1 MTAISQQATPGA
13 AEGGRSRAQPARRG
27 VELFAHETLS
37 KRLLLSPTVLLVVL
51 LSIVPLIFSG
61 YLALSRFRFVKGG
74 FEIKFLGLDNFEKL
88 IVGSQ
93 QRRFIG
99 AFGQTPWWA
108 WAALAAFVAVQALMA
123 VRAVRRAPQRRILT
137 GVTRGV
143 VLVVTTVLAF
153 VVVRS
158 LTGGGIP
165 GTLVVTLVFV
175 ALGVLLQYILGLGLA
190 LVASQQLRGRR
201 LFRTVFLIP
210 MIITPVGAAF
220 LFRMVTDTGKGPL
233 APVWDLVFG
242 DTAYTWI
249 DDPWPARI
257 AIVLADT
264 WQWTPFMFIILLAAV
279 ESLPPALTEAAKV
292 DGARAWSLFWFVTF
306 PQIIP
311 VSLTLVLIRS
321 IEAFKIVDLPQ
332 VLTGG
337 GPGTATESL
346 SLQALLEWRTVNL
359 GGSAA
364 LSYVLLFVTT
374 FVALL
379 IVNYGRRR
387 AVARYA

>member
-1 MTAISQQATPGA
+1 MAV
-13 AEGGRSRAQPARRG
+13 AEDTTTRLGPRRQG
-27 VELFAHETLS
+27 VELFAHEALS

-99 AFGQTPWWA
+99 DLGQTPWWA
-108 WAALAAFVAVQALMA
+108 WAGLAAFVAVQALLG
-123 VRAVRRAPQRRILT
+123 VRAVRASRRRTLA
-137 GVTRGV
+137 GAARFV
-143 VLVVTTVLAF
+143 VLAVTTVLALL
-153 VVVRS
+153 VVRT

-175 ALGVLLQYILGLGLA
+175 ALGVALQYVLGLGLA
-190 LVASQQLRGRR
+190 MVASQQLRGRR

-233 APVWDLVFG
+233 APVWDLIFG
-242 DTAYTWI
+242 DSAYTWI

-279 ESLPPALTEAAKV
+279 ESLSPELNEAAKV
-292 DGARAWSLFWFVTF
+292 DGARAWSLFWYVTF
-306 PQIIP
+306 PQLVP

-346 SLQALLEWRTVNL
+346 SLHALLEWRTVNL

-387 AVARYA
+387 AVARYG

>member
-1 MTAISQQATPGA
+1 MAVAEDTTTRPG
-13 AEGGRSRAQPARRG
+13 PRRHS

-74 FEIKFLGLDNFEKL
+74 FEIKFLGFDNFEKL

-99 AFGQTPWWA
+99 DLGQTPWWA
-108 WAALAAFVAVQALMA
+108 WAGLAAFAAVQALLA
-123 VRAVRRAPQRRILT
+123 VRAVRASRRRILA
-137 GVTRGV
+137 GATRFV
-143 VLVVTTVLAF
+143 VLAVTTVLALL
-153 VVVRS
+153 VVRT

-175 ALGVLLQYILGLGLA
+175 ALGVALQYALGLGLA
-190 LVASQQLRGRR
+190 MVASQQLRGRR

-233 APVWDLVFG
+233 APVWDLIFG
-242 DTAYTWI
+242 DSAYTWI

-279 ESLPPALTEAAKV
+279 ESLSPELNEAAKV
-292 DGARAWSLFWFVTF
+292 DGARAWSLFWYVTF
-306 PQIIP
+306 PQLVP

-346 SLQALLEWRTVNL
+346 SLHALLEWRTVNL

-387 AVARYA
+387 AVARYG

>member
-1 MTAISQQATPGA
+1 MAPSITDEPIVGSVDGNS
-13 AEGGRSRAQPARRG
+13 ELD

-37 KRLLLSPTVLLVVL
+37 KRILLSPVVLLVVF
-51 LSIVPLIFSG
+51 LSVVPLIFSG
-61 YLALSRFRFVKGG
+61 YLALSRFRFVRGG

-99 AFGQTPWWA
+99 SLGQTPWWG
-108 WAALAAFVAVQALMA
+108 WAVLVLFFLAQLVAA
-123 VRAVRRAPQRRILT
+123 VRATRSAEKQRTRIAVARL
-137 GVTRGV
+137 V
-143 VLVVTTVLAF
+143 VLVLTTVLALIT
-153 VVVRS
+153 VRT

-175 ALGVLLQYILGLGLA
+175 ALGVALQYALGLGLA
-190 LVASQQLRGRR
+190 LVAAQQLRGRR
-201 LFRTVFLIP
+201 LFRTIFLIP

-220 LFRMVTDTGKGPL
+220 LFRMVTDTGKGPM
-233 APVWDLVFG
+233 APVWQFIFG
-242 DTAYTWI
+242 DSAYTWVN
-249 DDPWPARI
+249 DPWLARI
-257 AIVLADT
+257 AIILADT

-279 ESLPPALTEAAKV
+279 DSLPPELTEAAKV
-292 DGARAWSLFWFVTF
+292 DGARAWTHFWLITL
-306 PQIIP
+306 PQLIP
-311 VSLTLVLIRS
+311 VSLTLVLIRT

-346 SLQALLEWRTVNL
+346 SLQALLEWRAVNL

-364 LSYVLLFVTT
+364 LAYVLLFVTT

-387 AVARYA
+387 AIARYT

>member
-1 MTAISQQATPGA
+1 MAV
-13 AEGGRSRAQPARRG
+13 AEDTTTREVPRRQS
-27 VELFAHETLS
+27 VELFAHEALS

-99 AFGQTPWWA
+99 DLGQTPWWA
-108 WAALAAFVAVQALMA
+108 WAGLAAFVAVQALLA
-123 VRAVRRAPQRRILT
+123 VRAVRASRRRILV
-137 GVTRGV
+137 GATRFV
-143 VLVVTTVLAF
+143 VLAVTTVL
-153 VVVRS
+153 VLLVVRT

-175 ALGVLLQYILGLGLA
+175 ALGVALQYVLGLGLA
-190 LVASQQLRGRR
+190 MVASQQLRGRR

-233 APVWDLVFG
+233 APVWDLIFG
-242 DTAYTWI
+242 DSAYTWI

-279 ESLPPALTEAAKV
+279 ESLSPELNEAAKV
-292 DGARAWSLFWFVTF
+292 DGARAWSLFWYVTF
-306 PQIIP
+306 PQLVP

-346 SLQALLEWRTVNL
+346 SLHALLEWRTVNL

-387 AVARYA
+387 AVARYG

>member
-1 MTAISQQATPGA
+1 MAVAEDVTTRPGP
-13 AEGGRSRAQPARRG
+13 RRRG
-27 VELFAHETLS
+27 VELFAHEALS
-37 KRLLLSPTVLLVVL
+37 KRLLLSPTVLLVVF

-99 AFGQTPWWA
+99 DLGQTPWWA
-108 WAALAAFVAVQALMA
+108 WAALALFVAVQTLMA
-123 VRAVRRAPQRRILT
+123 VRAVRVSRRRILT
-137 GVTRGV
+137 GATRFV
-143 VLVVTTVLAF
+143 VLAVTAVLALL
-153 VVVRS
+153 VVRT

-175 ALGVLLQYILGLGLA
+175 ALGVALQYVLGLGLA

-233 APVWDLVFG
+233 APVWDMVFG
-242 DTAYTWI
+242 DSTYTWI
-249 DDPWPARI
+249 NDPWPARI

-279 ESLPPALTEAAKV
+279 ESLPPELNEAARV

-306 PQIIP
+306 PQLIP

>member
-1 MTAISQQATPGA
+1 MAA
-13 AEGGRSRAQPARRG
+13 AEDGRARAEPARRD
-27 VELFAHETLS
+27 VELFAHEALS
-37 KRLLLSPTVLLVVL
+37 KRLLLSPTVLLVVF

-61 YLALSRFRFVKGG
+61 YLALSRFRFVRGG

-88 IVGSQ
+88 IIGSQ

-99 AFGQTPWWA
+99 DLGQTPWLA
-108 WAALAAFVAVQALMA
+108 WAALATFVAVQALMA
-123 VRAVRRAPQRRILT
+123 ARAVHRASQRRILT
-137 GVTRGV
+137 GATRLL

-153 VVVRS
+153 IAVHT

-175 ALGVLLQYILGLGLA
+175 ILGVALQYALGLGLA

-233 APVWDLVFG
+233 APVWDLIFG
-242 DTAYTWI
+242 DSTYTWVN
-249 DDPWPARI
+249 DPWPARI

-279 ESLPPALTEAAKV
+279 ESLPPELTEAARM
-292 DGARAWSLFWFVTF
+292 DGARVWGLFWFVTL

-346 SLQALLEWRTVNL
+346 SLHALLEWRTLNL

-364 LSYVLLFVTT
+364 LSYVLLFTTT

-387 AVARYA
+387 AVARYT

>member
-1 MTAISQQATPGA
+1 M
-13 AEGGRSRAQPARRG
+13 AEPEDITTRSGPRRRT
-27 VELFAHETLS
+27 VELFPHEALS

-61 YLALSRFRFVKGG
+61 YLALSRFRFVQGG

-99 AFGQTPWWA
+99 DLGQTPWWA
-108 WAALAAFVAVQALMA
+108 WVALAVFVAVQARLA
-123 VRAVRRAPQRRILT
+123 VRAVRAARRRILVGT
-137 GVTRGV
+137 TRFI
-143 VLVVTTVLAF
+143 VLSVTTVLALL
-153 VVVRS
+153 VVRT

-175 ALGVLLQYILGLGLA
+175 ALGVVLQYLLGLGLA
-190 LVASQQLRGRR
+190 MAASQQLRGRR

-233 APVWDLVFG
+233 APVWNLIFSG
-242 DTAYTWI
+242 SEYTWI

-279 ESLPPALTEAAKV
+279 QSLSPELNEAAKV
-292 DGARAWSLFWFVTF
+292 DGARAWSLFRYVTF
-306 PQIIP
+306 PQLVP
-311 VSLTLVLIRS
+311 VSLTLVLIRC

-346 SLQALLEWRTVNL
+346 SLHALLEWRTLNL

-387 AVARYA
+387 AVARLA

>member
-1 MTAISQQATPGA
+1 MTKTDIGGAGPDSATGA
-13 AEGGRSRAQPARRG
+13 GPDSAGRG
-27 VELFAHETLS
+27 VELFAHETAS
-37 KRLLLSPTVLLVVL
+37 KRILLSPTVLLVIF

-61 YLALSRFRFVKGG
+61 YLALSRFRFVRGG
-74 FEIKFLGLDNFEKL
+74 FEINFIGLDNFEKL

-93 QRRFIG
+93 QRRFVG
-99 AFGQTPWWA
+99 DFGQTPWWA
-108 WAALAAFVAVQALMA
+108 WTLIAAFAAAQALMA
-123 VRAVRRAPQRRILT
+123 ARAVRSGRRRRVRT
-137 GVTRGV
+137 AAVRGV
-143 VLVVTTVLAF
+143 VLAVTTVLVYTA
-153 VVVRS
+153 VRS

-175 ALGVLLQYILGLGLA
+175 FLGVALQYLLGLGLA

-201 LFRTVFLIP
+201 LFRTLYLIP
-210 MIITPVGAAF
+210 MIVTPVGAAF

-233 APVWDLVFG
+233 APVWKLVFG
-242 DTAYTWI
+242 DSSYTWVNE
-249 DDPWPARI
+249 PWPARI

-264 WQWTPFMFIILLAAV
+264 WQWTPFMFVILLAAV
-279 ESLPPALTEAAKV
+279 ESLPPELTEAARV
-292 DGARAWSLFWFVTF
+292 DGARTWSHFWFVTF
-306 PQIIP
+306 PQLIP

-346 SLQALLEWRTVNL
+346 SLQALLEWRAVNL

-364 LSYVLLFVTT
+364 LAYVLLFVTT

-387 AVARYA
+387 AVARFT

>member
-1 MTAISQQATPGA
+1 MAA
-13 AEGGRSRAQPARRG
+13 AEDTTTREVPRRQS
-27 VELFAHETLS
+27 VELFAHEALS

-99 AFGQTPWWA
+99 DLGQTPWWA
-108 WAALAAFVAVQALMA
+108 WAGLAAFVAVQALLA
-123 VRAVRRAPQRRILT
+123 VRAVRASRRRILA
-137 GVTRGV
+137 GATRFV
-143 VLVVTTVLAF
+143 VLAVTTVLALL
-153 VVVRS
+153 VVRT

-175 ALGVLLQYILGLGLA
+175 ALGVALQYVLGLGLA
-190 LVASQQLRGRR
+190 MVASQQLRGRR

-233 APVWDLVFG
+233 APVWDLIFG
-242 DTAYTWI
+242 DSAYTWI

-279 ESLPPALTEAAKV
+279 ESLPPGLNEAAKV
-292 DGARAWSLFWFVTF
+292 DGARAWSLFWYVTF
-306 PQIIP
+306 PQLVP

-346 SLQALLEWRTVNL
+346 SLHALLEWRTVNL

-387 AVARYA
+387 AVARYG

>member
-1 MTAISQQATPGA
+1 M
-13 AEGGRSRAQPARRG
+13 AEPEDVTTRSVPRRRT
-27 VELFAHETLS
+27 VELFPHEALS

-61 YLALSRFRFVKGG
+61 YLALSRFRFVQGG

-99 AFGQTPWWA
+99 DLGQTPWWA
-108 WAALAAFVAVQALMA
+108 WAALAVFVAIQARLA
-123 VRAVRRAPQRRILT
+123 VRAVRASRRRILVGT
-137 GVTRGV
+137 TRII
-143 VLVVTTVLAF
+143 VLAVTTVLALL
-153 VVVRS
+153 VVRT

-175 ALGVLLQYILGLGLA
+175 ALGVVLQYILGLGLA
-190 LVASQQLRGRR
+190 MAASQQLRGRR

-233 APVWDLVFG
+233 APVWDLIFSG
-242 DTAYTWI
+242 SEYTWI

-279 ESLPPALTEAAKV
+279 QSLSPELNEAAKV
-292 DGARAWSLFWFVTF
+292 DGARAWSLFRYVTF
-306 PQIIP
+306 PQLVP
-311 VSLTLVLIRS
+311 VSLTLVLIRC

-346 SLQALLEWRTVNL
+346 SLHALLEWRTLNL

-387 AVARYA
+387 AVARLA

>member
-1 MTAISQQATPGA
+1 MAHRKNLVAA
-13 AEGGRSRAQPARRG
+13 AEEGRARAEPARRD

-37 KRLLLSPTVLLVVL
+37 KRLLLSPTVLLVVF

-88 IVGSQ
+88 ITGSQ

-99 AFGQTPWWA
+99 NLGQTPWWA
-108 WAALAAFVAVQALMA
+108 WAALAAFVAVQALMVA
-123 VRAVRRAPQRRILT
+123 RAVHRAPHRRILT
-137 GVTRGV
+137 GSMRLL
-143 VLVVTTVLAF
+143 VLAVTTVLAF
-153 VVVRS
+153 VVVRT

-175 ALGVLLQYILGLGLA
+175 ALGVALQYALGLGLA

-233 APVWDLVFG
+233 APVWDVIFG
-242 DTAYTWI
+242 DSTYTWV

-279 ESLPPALTEAAKV
+279 ESLPPELTEAARM
-292 DGARAWSLFWFVTF
+292 DGARAWGLFWLVTF
-306 PQIIP
+306 PQLIP

-346 SLQALLEWRTVNL
+346 SLQALLEWRALNL

-364 LSYVLLFVTT
+364 LSYVLLLITT
-374 FVALL
+374 FAALL

-387 AVARYA
+387 AVARYT

>member
-1 MTAISQQATPGA
+1 MAA
-13 AEGGRSRAQPARRG
+13 AEEGRVHAEPARRD

-37 KRLLLSPTVLLVVL
+37 KRLLLSPTVLLVVF
-51 LSIVPLIFSG
+51 LSIVPVIFSG

-88 IVGSQ
+88 IIGSQ

-99 AFGQTPWWA
+99 DLGQTPWWA
-108 WAALAAFVAVQALMA
+108 WAALAAFVAFQALMA
-123 VRAVRRAPQRRILT
+123 ARAVHRTPHRRILT
-137 GVTRGV
+137 GAMRLL
-143 VLVVTTVLAF
+143 VLAVTTVLAF
-153 VVVRS
+153 IVVRT

-175 ALGVLLQYILGLGLA
+175 ALGVALQYALGLGLA

-233 APVWDLVFG
+233 APVWDAIFG
-242 DTAYTWI
+242 DSTYTWVN
-249 DDPWPARI
+249 DPWPARI

-279 ESLPPALTEAAKV
+279 ESLPPEQTEAARM
-292 DGARAWSLFWFVTF
+292 DGARAWGLFWFVTF
-306 PQIIP
+306 PQLIP

-346 SLQALLEWRTVNL
+346 SLQALLEWRALNL

-364 LSYVLLFVTT
+364 LSYVLLLITT
-374 FVALL
+374 FAALL

>member
-1 MTAISQQATPGA
+1 MAA
-13 AEGGRSRAQPARRG
+13 AEDGTPRAQLGRRD

-37 KRLLLSPTVLLVVL
+37 KRLLLSPTVLLVVF
-51 LSIVPLIFSG
+51 LSIVPLTFSG

-99 AFGQTPWWA
+99 DLGQTPWWA
-108 WAALAAFVAVQALMA
+108 WAALIVFVAAQALMGA
-123 VRAVRRAPQRRILT
+123 RAVRRASQRRVLT
-137 GVTRGV
+137 GATRLV

-153 VVVRS
+153 IVVRT

-175 ALGVLLQYILGLGLA
+175 ALGVALQYVLGLGLA
-190 LVASQQLRGRR
+190 LVASQRLGGRR

-220 LFRMVTDTGKGPL
+220 LFRMVTDTSKGPL

-242 DTAYTWI
+242 DSTYTWV

-279 ESLPPALTEAAKV
+279 ESLPPELAEAARV
-292 DGARAWSLFWFVTF
+292 DGARAWSMFWLVTF

-364 LSYVLLFVTT
+364 LSYVLLFITT

-387 AVARYA
+387 AVARYG

>member
-1 MTAISQQATPGA
+1 MAV
-13 AEGGRSRAQPARRG
+13 AEDTTTREVPRRQS
-27 VELFAHETLS
+27 VELFAHEALS

-99 AFGQTPWWA
+99 DLGQTPWWA
-108 WAALAAFVAVQALMA
+108 WAGLAAFVAVQALLA
-123 VRAVRRAPQRRILT
+123 VRAVRASRRRILA
-137 GVTRGV
+137 GATRFV
-143 VLVVTTVLAF
+143 VLAVTTVLALL
-153 VVVRS
+153 VVRT

-175 ALGVLLQYILGLGLA
+175 ALGVALQYALGLGLA
-190 LVASQQLRGRR
+190 MVASQQLRGRR

-233 APVWDLVFG
+233 APVWDLIFG
-242 DTAYTWI
+242 DSAYTWI

-279 ESLPPALTEAAKV
+279 ESLPPGLNEAAKV
-292 DGARAWSLFWFVTF
+292 DGARAWSLFWYVTF
-306 PQIIP
+306 PQLVP

-346 SLQALLEWRTVNL
+346 SLHALLEWRTVNL

-387 AVARYA
+387 AVARYG

>member
-1 MTAISQQATPGA
+1 MAV
-13 AEGGRSRAQPARRG
+13 AEDVTTRPVPRRHS
-27 VELFAHETLS
+27 VELFAHEALS

-99 AFGQTPWWA
+99 DLGQTPWWA
-108 WAALAAFVAVQALMA
+108 WAALAAFVAAQALLA
-123 VRAVRRAPQRRILT
+123 VRAVRVSQRRILA
-137 GVTRGV
+137 GATRFV
-143 VLVVTTVLAF
+143 VLAVTTVLALL
-153 VVVRS
+153 VVRT

-175 ALGVLLQYILGLGLA
+175 ALGVALQYVLGLGLA
-190 LVASQQLRGRR
+190 MVASQQLRGRR

-233 APVWDLVFG
+233 APVWDLIFG
-242 DTAYTWI
+242 DGAYTWI

-279 ESLPPALTEAAKV
+279 ESLPPELNEAAKV
-292 DGARAWSLFWFVTF
+292 DGARAWSLFWLVTF
-306 PQIIP
+306 PQLVP

-387 AVARYA
+387 AVARYG

>member
-1 MTAISQQATPGA
+1 MAKTDTGGA
-13 AEGGRSRAQPARRG
+13 VADPVSPVSRG
-27 VELFAHETLS
+27 VELFPHETAS
-37 KRLLLSPTVLLVVL
+37 KRVLLSPTVLLVVF
-51 LSIVPLIFSG
+51 LSAVPLIFSG
-61 YLALSRFRFVKGG
+61 YLALSRFRFVRGG
-74 FEIKFLGLDNFEKL
+74 FEITFVGLDNFEKL
-88 IVGSQ
+88 VVGSQ
-93 QRRFIG
+93 QRRFLG
-99 AFGQTPWWA
+99 DFGQTPWWA
-108 WAALAAFVAVQALMA
+108 WAVLAAFVAAQALMA
-123 VRAVRRAPQRRILT
+123 ARAVRRGPGRRVRAAAVRL
-137 GVTRGV
+137 
-143 VLVVTTVLAF
+143 LVLA
-153 VVVRS
+153 VTAVLAYIAVRS

-175 ALGVLLQYILGLGLA
+175 ALGVALQYALGLGLA

-201 LFRTVFLIP
+201 LFRTIYLVP
-210 MIITPVGAAF
+210 MIVTPVGAAF
-220 LFRMVTDTGKGPL
+220 LFRMITDTGKGPL
-233 APVWDLVFG
+233 EPVWKLVFG
-242 DTAYTWI
+242 DGTFTWVNE
-249 DDPWPARI
+249 PWPARV

-264 WQWTPFMFIILLAAV
+264 WQWTPFMFVILLAAV
-279 ESLPPALTEAAKV
+279 ESLPPELAEAARV
-292 DGARAWSLFWFVTF
+292 DGARAWSQFWYVTF
-306 PQIIP
+306 PQLIP

-346 SLQALLEWRTVNL
+346 SLQALLEWRAVNL

-364 LSYVLLFVTT
+364 LAYVLLFVTT